1 MIMLLDGFLSKKL
14 RIVFNSYKISVPLPH
29 KNFNL
34 KIITGIYEKVIYVG
48 RFGIGTF

>member
-29 KNFNL
+29 KTLIL
-34 KIITGIYEKVIYVG
+34 K
-48 RFGIGTF
+48 